1 MAAEEEVL
9 GKAYDRRIVRRLMG
23 YLSPYSL
30 QVALALAAIVLK
42 AGADVLGPY
51 LTKTAIDKYLSS
63 QAGGHSFLDRF
74 LSSQP
79 MVGIAQISGLF
90 LGVLLLG
97 FLFEFTQTYLMQW
110 TGQKVMFDLRSQLY
124 RHLQRMD
131 ISFFDRNPVGRLV
144 TRVTTDVDALNEMFT
159 SGVVSIVED
168 IFVLAGIL
176 WVMLSM
182 SWRLALIAFIVMPII
197 IIATQIFRK
206 SVRDSYRR
214 IRVAIARINS
224 FLQEHISGIVPLQ
237 LFNRE
242 RKSFEEFEAVNAQHM
257 NAFKDAI
264 LAYALYYPVVETL
277 SSIAIACVLWYGGH
291 SVLSGI
297 TTLGVL
303 VAFMQYAQR
312 FFRPIQDLSEK
323 LNILQ
328 SAMAAGERVFK
339 TLDTEPK
346 IQSPAIEKEPQ
357 GPGRIE
363 FDNVWFAYRHIPVE
377 KDGKAVPSEEWD
389 WILRGVSFTIEPGE
403 TVAIVGHT
411 GAGKTT
417 LISLL
422 LRFYDVQKG
431 AIRIDG
437 VDVREMNLQKLRRRC
452 GVVLQD
458 PFLFSGTIVD
468 NIKLGSEHVTR
479 EAVERAAEE
488 VNVADFIQSLPQGF
502 DSPLQERGNTLST
515 GQKQLVSFARALAHN
530 PRILILDEA
539 TSSVDTDT
547 EFRVR
552 EALTRLVEGRTSLI
566 IAHRLSTIQRADKI
580 IVMHKG
586 KVREMGTHQQLLT
599 MKGVYWKLYQLQ
611 YKDQELGSPLAA
623 APVQTGPEARAD

>member
-9 GKAYDRRIVRRLMG
+9 GKAYDSRIMRRLMK
-23 YLSPYSL
+23 YLGPYTL
-30 QVALALAAIVLK
+30 QVALAMAAIILK
-42 AGADVLGPY
+42 ACADVLGPY

-63 QAGGHSFLDRF
+63 RAGGHSFLDRF
-74 LSSQP
+74 LSPQP
-79 MVGIAQISGLF
+79 LVGIAQLSGLF
-90 LGVLLLG
+90 LSVLLLG

-110 TGQKVMFDLRSQLY
+110 TGQKVMFDLRRQLY

-131 ISFFDRNPVGRLV
+131 IAFFDKNPVGRLV
-144 TRVTTDVDALNEMFT
+144 TRVTTDVDALNDMFT

-168 IFVLAGIL
+168 VFVLAGIL
-176 WVMLSM
+176 GVMLWM
-182 SWRLALIAFIVMPII
+182 SWRLALIAFLVLPII
-197 IIATQIFRK
+197 VIATQIFRK

-224 FLQEHISGIVPLQ
+224 FLQEHVSGIIPLQ

-242 RKSFEEFEAVNAQHM
+242 RKSYKEFEAVNAQHM
-257 NAFKDAI
+257 QAFKDAI
-264 LAYALYYPVVETL
+264 MAYALYYPVVETM
-277 SSIAIACVLWYGGH
+277 SSIAIACVLWFGGH
-291 SVLSGI
+291 SVLARI

-323 LNILQ
+323 FNILQ
-328 SAMAAGERVFK
+328 SAMAAAERIFK
-339 TLDTEPK
+339 LLDTEPM
-346 IQSPAIEKEPQ
+346 IQSPAVEKEPR

-363 FDNVWFAYRHIPVE
+363 FDDVWFAYRHLPIE
-377 KDGKAVPSEEWD
+377 KDGEAIPGPEWD
-389 WILRGVSFTIEPGE
+389 WILRGVSFVIEPGE

-431 AIRIDG
+431 AVRIDG

-458 PFLFSGTIVD
+458 PFLFSGTIAD
-468 NIKLGSEHVTR
+468 NIKLGSAHVTR

-502 DSPLQERGNTLST
+502 DSLLQERGNTLST

-586 KVREMGTHQQLLT
+586 KVREMGTHQQLLSAR
-599 MKGVYWKLYQLQ
+599 GVYWKLYQLQ
-611 YKDQELGSPLAA
+611 YKDQELEAA
-623 APVQTGPEARAD
+623 VAGAPQAAPEARAD